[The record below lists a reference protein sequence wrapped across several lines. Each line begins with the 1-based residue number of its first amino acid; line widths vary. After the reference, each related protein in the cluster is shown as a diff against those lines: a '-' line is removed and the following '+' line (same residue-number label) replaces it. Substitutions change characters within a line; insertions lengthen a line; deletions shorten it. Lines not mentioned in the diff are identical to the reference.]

1 MLIVVMQLAKE
12 VTHKFA
18 ALDSLRGI
26 AALMVVFQHFW
37 EMNHASDYRLRPWWF
52 FCAGHEAVIFFF
64 VLSGFVLSNQLRNF
78 KFTNYGQFILK
89 RFFRIYPA
97 YYVAILISAILLIFI
112 KSYFPSALS
121 GYGLTSWFY
130 VWSQTTF
137 DKTMILGSLSILY
150 HEGNSLDVVIWS
162 LFYEVWLSLVFPF
175 ILLVFWRL
183 NFVVNLVATLVL
195 VGLSYY
201 FWAHGDLLGSS
212 WQSLIYY
219 SWYFLLGLLLFRC
232 HEQLKFLAN
241 PWWLIFGILLYFS
254 NFVFFGKISSR
265 LLHEVI
271 IALGS
276 SLILLN
282 GLYNKGFKG
291 ALSWLPCRFYGKIS
305 YSLYLF
311 HLPILYLLSY
321 LLLTHYSVVLVKL
334 MTLVIA
340 TLLASGSYYCIE
352 LPSINFIK
360 SYFK

>member
-18 ALDSLRGI
+18 ALDSLRGL

-37 EMNHASDYRLRPWWF
+37 EMNHASDDRLRPWWF

-112 KSYFPSALS
+112 KSYFPSALN

-130 VWSQTTF
+130 VWSQTAF

-150 HEGNSLDVVIWS
+150 HEGNSLDVVTWS

-183 NFVVNLVATLVL
+183 NFVVNLVATAVL

-271 IALGS
+271 IALLFELIGQRQPGS
-276 SLILLN
+276 VSLN
-282 GLYNKGFKG
+282 GARRDRSEAGVARGVRHGGNPRMWGDPAAVKPGSHASPLSAWCQVVYSRQMCGRVDGG
-291 ALSWLPCRFYGKIS
+291 AR
-305 YSLYLF
+305 
-311 HLPILYLLSY
+311 
-321 LLLTHYSVVLVKL
+321 
-334 MTLVIA
+334 
-340 TLLASGSYYCIE
+340 LA
-352 LPSINFIK
+352 
-360 SYFK
+360 